1 MPGEDSRRIVEDAP
15 AKINLSLRVIGRRAD
30 GYHELQ
36 SLVVFAHIGDRVSAE
51 PASDL
56 TLDLRGPFAAALGG
70 DPDNLVLRAARLLR
84 DRTGTSAGARLTLE
98 KNLPVASGIGGGSAD
113 AAAALR
119 ALVRLWDVDPGAVAL
134 GEMAATLGADV
145 PVCLDARPALMWGT
159 GANIVRLD
167 ALPRF
172 HLVLVNPGVALATA
186 EVFQALAAPALAHT
200 PEAPALPSFATL
212 EELLRWLA
220 GVAND
225 LEAPARS
232 RLSEIGVVLAAL
244 AASAGCRLARM
255 SGSGATCFGIYADE
269 AAAEAAAAAIARAH
283 PGWWT
288 VACGVSD
295 CG

>member
-1 MPGEDSRRIVEDAP
+1 MPGEDIRQIVEDAP

-36 SLVVFAHIGDRVSAE
+36 SLVVFAQAGDSVSAE
-51 PASDL
+51 TAGAL
-56 TLDLRGPFAAALGG
+56 TLDLRGPFAPALGG

-84 DRTGTSAGARLTLE
+84 ERTDARAGARLTLE

-119 ALVRLWDVDPGAVAL
+119 ALVRLWGVDPGVAAL
-134 GEMAATLGADV
+134 GEMAAALGADV
-145 PVCLDARPALMWGT
+145 PVCLDARPAMMWGT
-159 GANIVRLD
+159 GADIARLK

-186 EVFQALAAPALAHT
+186 EVFRALASPPLAHA

-212 EELLRWLA
+212 DELIGWLA
-220 GVAND
+220 GAAND
-225 LEAPARS
+225 LEAPAQA
-232 RLSEIGVVLAAL
+232 LAPEIGTALAAL
-244 AASAGCRLARM
+244 TASAGCRLARM

-269 AAAEAAAAAIARAH
+269 AAAKAAAASIARAH
-283 PGWWT
+283 PGWWA
-288 VACGVSD
+288 VACGVSG

>member
-1 MPGEDSRRIVEDAP
+1 MPGEDSRRVVEDAP
-15 AKINLSLRVIGRRAD
+15 AKINLCLRVIGRRAD

-36 SLVVFAHIGDRVSAE
+36 SLVVFARIGDRVSAE

-84 DRTGTSAGARLTLE
+84 ERTGTNAGARLTLE

-119 ALVRLWDVDPGAVAL
+119 ALVRLWDVDPGAAAL
-134 GEMAATLGADV
+134 GEMAAALGADV
-145 PVCLDARPALMWGT
+145 PVCLDAPPALMWGI
-159 GANIVRLD
+159 GANIARLE

-172 HLVLVNPGVALATA
+172 HLVLVNPGIALATA
-186 EVFQALAAPALAHT
+186 EVFRALAAPALAHA
-200 PEAPALPSFATL
+200 PEAPVLPLFATL
-212 EELLRWLA
+212 EELLHWLSGA
-220 GVAND
+220 AND
-225 LEAPARS
+225 LEAPARAHAP
-232 RLSEIGVVLAAL
+232 EIGDVLAAL

-283 PGWWT
+283 PGWWA